1 MVHRPPV
8 HRSNGAT
15 ASPVSPLLRWTGG
28 TVKPVDGGPVN
39 RWTGGI
45 SGTVAPVLRW
55 HRYYGES
62 VDGGPVPPVYYYEE
76 SILLFPRVQRGSYE
90 KKLRIGGHVL
100 SQYVSTHFSFLGV
113 IFFSEYKMYLYLHIS
128 AVEGQ
133 VSRND
138 ERYLFL
144 VDRF

>member
-1 MVHRPPV
+1 MERTLSFRDATVTVHRPPV

-15 ASPVSPLLRWTGG
+15 ASPV
-28 TVKPVDGGPVN
+28 
-39 RWTGGI
+39 
-45 SGTVAPVLRW
+45 
-55 HRYYGES
+55 
-62 VDGGPVPPVYYYEE
+62 PPVYYYEE
-76 SILLFPRVQRGSYE
+76 SSLLFPRVQRGSYE

-100 SQYVSTHFSFLGV
+100 SQYVPTHFSFLGV

-144 VDRF
+144 VDRFWCIYESLFSSLKLSIVY